1 MQADYEQTKKEMKK
15 KIALMQHDKELT
27 NTQLGRL
34 MDNFNNFS
42 ENLTQRR
49 NTQAHEAHVQGD
61 AD

>member
-42 ENLTQRR
+42 ENLT
-49 NTQAHEAHVQGD
+49 
-61 AD
+61 